1 MNDHQSSERRMMNWI
16 RSGRGWRPLTL
27 AAVAVFIAAAP
38 APAQRAVY
46 IKAGR
51 VITVSGADL
60 TDATIVVEDGRITAV
75 GKDVEVPWDAE
86 VIDASKHVVMPGMIE
101 AHTSRGLGTSNETV
115 PSVPFLNARDALN
128 PVDFYFEDRLRD
140 GVVALNVMPG
150 NRTLIGGQGLVVKPH
165 GLTVED
171 MTVKGRSGMK
181 LSLVPIGRDSRMS
194 HMKKLRREFTK
205 FQDERETAAE
215 KRRAAEETAKAK
227 GEDAPDE
234 EPVDPEKQPMIDLL
248 AGKMKAFVYCAAA
261 ADVRKLVEL
270 DESFGLDVVPVLGGD
285 SYKAADVIAAR
296 GWAVVVAPPLVRVER
311 DEETLEET
319 EVCTPKAFLDAGV
332 KSVSLLTSASALGGR
347 HLWYQAAAA
356 IRHGVPRAE
365 ALKAITLYPAMT
377 LGIADR
383 FGSIEVGKDA
393 NLAILTGDPFDYET
407 WVDRVVFE
415 GNVIYDRA
423 KDKRIARLFAKPDPA
438 KKDGP
443 KKDGPKQD
451 GDAKGAAKKA
461 PAKNGK
467 ADGGKKPAP
476 KTPGGDKSSGGDRA

>member
-1 MNDHQSSERRMMNWI
+1 MNGLQSSERRMMNWI
-16 RSGRGWRPLTL
+16 RSGRGWLPLTL
-27 AAVAVFIAAAP
+27 VAAAVVVAAAQ
-38 APAQRAVY
+38 ASAQRAVY

-60 TDATIVVEDGRITAV
+60 TDATIVVKDGRITAV
-75 GKDVEVPWDAE
+75 GTDVEVPWDAE

-101 AHTSRGLGTSNETV
+101 AHTSRGMGTSNETV

-128 PVDFYFEDRLRD
+128 AVDFYFEDRLRD

-181 LSLVPIGRDSRMS
+181 LSLLPIGRDSRMS
-194 HMKKLRREFTK
+194 HMKKLRREFMK
-205 FQDERETAAE
+205 FSDERATEAE
-215 KRRAAEETAKAK
+215 KRKAAVETAKAK

-234 EPVDPEKQPMIDLL
+234 EPADPEKQPMIDLL
-248 AGKMKAFVYCAAA
+248 AGKMKAFVYCGAA

-285 SYKAADVIAAR
+285 SYKAAATIAAR
-296 GWAVVVAPPLVRVER
+296 GWPVVIAPPLVRVER

-332 KSVSLLTSASALGGR
+332 KSVSLLTSSSALGAR
-347 HLWYQAAAA
+347 HLWFQAAVA

-365 ALKAITLYPAMT
+365 ALKAITLYPATT

-393 NLAILTGDPFDYET
+393 NLTILTGDPFDYGT

-415 GNVIYDRA
+415 GKVIYDRA
-423 KDKRIARLFAKPDPA
+423 DDKRIARLFAKPDPA
-438 KKDGP
+438 KEKAP
-443 KKDGPKQD
+443 E
-451 GDAKGAAKKA
+451 KKA
-461 PAKNGK
+461 SKETPAEKS
-467 ADGGKKPAP
+467 DGAKKPASKKAAP
-476 KTPGGDKSSGGDRA
+476 KKSGSEKSDGDKSTGGDRA